1 MTTTK
6 RNLVITGP
14 LPRLAAAL
22 FGAILTTASV
32 CAAQQNPPQ
41 LQISTP
47 PDGTVVHPGE
57 TVSVTVTSP
66 AGVAFSQ
73 VGVIGQDPLG
83 LSDIATS
90 VPATFS
96 FTIPTDIRC
105 GTYMLTA
112 DGTTASGESV
122 ESATILIDVE
132 RPDVPVSLSPL
143 MPGITFEA
151 QGEQSPVVVLATFSD
166 GSILDVTRSS
176 YLAYSSANT
185 GIATVDSNGVVTG
198 VSAGSTLVKAIYSLN
213 GQSVELHVPV
223 AVPSPVLAPSPA
235 SLSFGSQNVGTNS
248 APQIL
253 TLTNASSGPMK
264 ILSVTTTGDFSE
276 TDDCITSS
284 PLAANATCSINVA
297 FTPSAV
303 GNRTGKVSVANSFA
317 SIPIGIALS
326 GTGVGQPA
334 TATALTSTANPSLLN
349 GSVAF
354 TASVSV
360 AAPGAG
366 TPTGSVVFQDAST
379 VLATVPINTA
389 GQATFSTSSF
399 TVGSHSITA
408 TYSGDANFSA
418 SASVALNQSVQY
430 APPGTPCNGD
440 AEHQILQPIH
450 ADGTSLFK
458 QGQTAPAK
466 FRVCDANGVSIGTPG
481 VVSSFFLTEIVSGT
495 VTTAVQDIVN
505 TNNPDAAFRWDATDQ
520 QWIFNISTQN
530 LSADSTY
537 VYTTA
542 LNDGTTI
549 RFQFGLR

>member
-213 GQSVELHVPV
+213 GQLVR
-223 AVPSPVLAPSPA
+223 VLLNKEEAAGEYRITWDGRSDN
-235 SLSFGSQNVGTNS
+235 GSRV
-248 APQIL
+248 
-253 TLTNASSGPMK
+253 SSGMYFYR
-264 ILSVTTTGDFSE
+264 IEAGSF
-276 TDDCITSS
+276 
-284 PLAANATCSINVA
+284 
-297 FTPSAV
+297 
-303 GNRTGKVSVANSFA
+303 VSVKKM
-317 SIPIGIALS
+317 IM
-326 GTGVGQPA
+326 V
-334 TATALTSTANPSLLN
+334 
-349 GSVAF
+349 
-354 TASVSV
+354 
-360 AAPGAG
+360 
-366 TPTGSVVFQDAST
+366 
-379 VLATVPINTA
+379 
-389 GQATFSTSSF
+389 
-399 TVGSHSITA
+399 
-408 TYSGDANFSA
+408 
-418 SASVALNQSVQY
+418 
-430 APPGTPCNGD
+430 
-440 AEHQILQPIH
+440 
-450 ADGTSLFK
+450 K
-458 QGQTAPAK
+458 
-466 FRVCDANGVSIGTPG
+466 
-481 VVSSFFLTEIVSGT
+481 
-495 VTTAVQDIVN
+495 
-505 TNNPDAAFRWDATDQ
+505 
-520 QWIFNISTQN
+520 
-530 LSADSTY
+530 
-537 VYTTA
+537 
-542 LNDGTTI
+542 
-549 RFQFGLR
+549 